1 MPERHLVID
10 HLKFWY
16 EGLFNPAEV
25 YNIISS
31 FFFEKGYD
39 WYEKVNEEQIT
50 PNGKQIH
57 LILNPWK
64 SASDYYKL
72 QVKIQINMIDLKEVE
87 VEQQGQP
94 LRLSQGVIRMTTD
107 AYVLSDRKDK
117 WGTSTLHWLVM
128 ILTEKYFFRN
138 HLAKFETWVKSD
150 VEDLLHKL
158 KSYLNTNKYTYTS

>member
-10 HLKFWY
+10 HLKFGY

-50 PNGKQIH
+50 PQGKQIH

-72 QVKIQINMIDLKEVE
+72 IVKIQLNMIDLKEVE

-94 LRLSQGVIRMTTD
+94 LRLSQGVIRMTID

-117 WGTSTLHWLVM
+117 WGASTLHWLVM
-128 ILTEKYFFRN
+128 VLTEKYFFRN

-150 VEDLLHKL
+150 AEDLLHKL
-158 KSYLNTNKYTYTS
+158 KSYLNTNKYTYTG